1 MTDPNAKDAQT
12 IGAII
17 VASKKIDVSR
27 RVYSLV
33 ERLALA
39 GVLGLLVAALLA
51 WYLSRRIVRPILQLS
66 DAADAVA
73 SGDYAIDVPA
83 NAPGELGHQE
93 RDAPAQGRDQPD
105 QLGRGF
111 GDVAADVCRGVTV
124 GERAE
129 SELGRAVPVDEA
141 PPRRLQGICRRNRAM
156 REHDAHPLTARRPG
170 EVVQQAQ
177 AAVVGV
183 VYVVDGEQQALTRRC
198 QPD

>member
-1 MTDPNAKDAQT
+1 MNLGSLRVRLPLVFLAGIILAGVVTTLIAIRLFQDMARDHAVANPIVTDPNAKDAQT

-73 SGDYAIDVPA
+73 SGDYAIDVP
-83 NAPGELGHQE
+83 
-93 RDAPAQGRDQPD
+93 
-105 QLGRGF
+105 
-111 GDVAADVCRGVTV
+111 
-124 GERAE
+124 
-129 SELGRAVPVDEA
+129 
-141 PPRRLQGICRRNRAM
+141 
-156 REHDAHPLTARRPG
+156 
-170 EVVQQAQ
+170 
-177 AAVVGV
+177 
-183 VYVVDGEQQALTRRC
+183 
-198 QPD
+198 